1 MNTPQEILLNT
12 IQDKRPLVLLLG
24 EDAWNEQHN
33 ADPVLTSALSQL
45 NRRVSVEAGWAALF
59 EGEPLSN
66 EQYSWLTERFNRRVA
81 PPFIDILKELP
92 WSAVFTSSID
102 PTLAK
107 LFSHR
112 GREVE
117 PVLTATEYPRV
128 SRSTVRPP
136 LYYLFSRAGELDP
149 KAQPPNSRIALISR
163 RAQHAI
169 QLLDRIRETA
179 TPIGTIVVD
188 GFSRGDGWL
197 RFEDVLGAL
206 TNASPNQI
214 LWFGGRPSLH
224 PEDAAHFKELERSG
238 HVLVEDKRLGTLTAE
253 LRLPGASMMQFV
265 WNLTMPGE

>member
-1 MNTPQEILLNT
+1 MNNPQEILLDT
-12 IQDKRPLVLLLG
+12 IQAKRPLILLLG
-24 EDAWNEQHN
+24 EDAWNEKQN
-33 ADPVLTSALSQL
+33 PDQVLSSALSKL
-45 NRRVSVEAGWAALF
+45 NRKGTAEAGWAGLF

-66 EQYSWLTERFNRRVA
+66 EQYSWLTERFDRRVD

-117 PVLTATEYPRV
+117 PVLTASEQPRV

-149 KAQPPNSRIALISR
+149 NAQPPNSRIALISR

-188 GFSRGDGWL
+188 GYSRGDAWL

-206 TNASPNQI
+206 TNASPESN
-214 LWFGGRPSLH
+214 SLVWRQTKITSRRCG
-224 PEDAAHFKELERSG
+224 PFRGTKAQRSHSG
-238 HVLVEDKRLGTLTAE
+238 
-253 LRLPGASMMQFV
+253 
-265 WNLTMPGE
+265 